1 MQTFYKMKR
10 QNQKSL
16 TRAKKN
22 QTITVKTV
30 IDYLLYLPKIE
41 ENNGK
46 SPKTSKSVA
55 TQG

>member
-1 MQTFYKMKR
+1 MQKFYKLKR

-30 IDYLLYLPKIE
+30 IDYLFYLPKIE

-46 SPKTSKSVA
+46 SSKTSKSVA